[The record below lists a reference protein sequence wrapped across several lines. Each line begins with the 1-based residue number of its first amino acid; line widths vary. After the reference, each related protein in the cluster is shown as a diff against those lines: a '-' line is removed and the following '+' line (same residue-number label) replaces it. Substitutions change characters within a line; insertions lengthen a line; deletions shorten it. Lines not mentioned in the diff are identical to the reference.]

1 MVLLSAATAT
11 WLFARLVNL
20 ENRKKL
26 EYLSGRMTKNDF
38 YGLKLYAGKTMQ
50 GSLVFLNAG
59 YARRHILVAVDQ
71 LVQNTTN

>member
-38 YGLKLYAGKTMQ
+38 NGLKLYAGKTMQ

-59 YARRHILVAVDQ
+59 
-71 LVQNTTN
+71 